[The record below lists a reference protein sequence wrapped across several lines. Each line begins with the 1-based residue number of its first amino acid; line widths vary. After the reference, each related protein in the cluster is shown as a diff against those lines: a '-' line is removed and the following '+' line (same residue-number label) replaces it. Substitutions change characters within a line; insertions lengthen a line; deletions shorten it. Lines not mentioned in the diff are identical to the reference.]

1 MFEKTAK
8 LKEVKELEDDG
19 LIQREIFDKLP
30 INVEN
35 RLTDLGE
42 QLLPVLVLFKTE
54 IKELSVGHLTPFE

>member
-8 LKEVKELEDDG
+8 LKAVKDLEDDG
-19 LIQREIFDKLP
+19 LIQKEIFDEIPFK
-30 INVEN
+30 VECT
-35 RLTDLGE
+35 LTDLGE

>member
-8 LKEVKELEDDG
+8 LKEVKELEGDG